1 MGVFSIYE
9 KFLKNF
15 LPDPNIWHLPYGIR
29 VKGNK
34 DLHSN
39 LLVGKEVNS
48 MEQSSSYDEETVRH
62 QFDRKCKLALQGEK
76 VDYYR
81 HMDYLRQHEVMLSE
95 LAVQEMDSLSTV
107 DEYDEDIC
115 RFQALGYDIKVKDI
129 LLAEALEA
137 LTERK
142 RNVILLSYFQ
152 DMSDAEIA
160 KKLNL
165 DRSTVYEHRKRSLEL
180 LKQMMEECTDENKE
194 QKSKR

>member
-1 MGVFSIYE
+1 MQI
-9 KFLKNF
+9 
-15 LPDPNIWHLPYGIR
+15 GI
-29 VKGNK
+29 
-34 DLHSN
+34 
-39 LLVGKEVNS
+39 
-48 MEQSSSYDEETVRH
+48 T
-62 QFDRKCKLALQGEK
+62 GEK

-95 LAVQEMDSLSTV
+95 LAKQEMEALSTV

-115 RFQALGYDIKVKDI
+115 HFQALGYDIKVRDI

-152 DMSDAEIA
+152 SMSDAEIA
-160 KKLNL
+160 KRLNL

-180 LKQMMEECTDENKE
+180 LKQMMGECTDENKE
-194 QKSKR
+194 QKSER

>member
-1 MGVFSIYE
+1 
-9 KFLKNF
+9 
-15 LPDPNIWHLPYGIR
+15 
-29 VKGNK
+29 
-34 DLHSN
+34 
-39 LLVGKEVNS
+39 
-48 MEQSSSYDEETVRH
+48 MEQSSSFNEETVRH
-62 QFDRKCKLALQGEK
+62 QFDRKCKLALQGER

-81 HMDYLRQHEVMLSE
+81 HMDFLRQHEVMLSE

-129 LLAEALEA
+129 LLAEALET

-180 LKQMMEECTDENKE
+180 LRQMMEECTDENKG
-194 QKSKR
+194 QKSER